1 MFLFW
6 IFWLSQHIMQL
17 LEYPGKVK
25 PFFLILKNK
34 LNLFT
39 DLLTTYNNLPTFIF
53 SSRKSGKKKQLIWYI
68 SGLLWTV
75 SRRPV
80 IVAAAQLNSN
90 NSLHNL
96 LSSQPTEKEG
106 AKVISSGLIL
116 CLIKLSSSS
125 QESLEVMAKCGEDW
139 TDLIV
144 SDYWQCKA
152 GCKIVTNGSGA
163 GFLSAG

>member
-1 MFLFW
+1 M
-6 IFWLSQHIMQL
+6 
-17 LEYPGKVK
+17 
-25 PFFLILKNK
+25 
-34 LNLFT
+34 
-39 DLLTTYNNLPTFIF
+39 
-53 SSRKSGKKKQLIWYI
+53 
-68 SGLLWTV
+68 
-75 SRRPV
+75 
-80 IVAAAQLNSN
+80 
-90 NSLHNL
+90 HNL

-144 SDYWQCKA
+144 SDYWQCKT